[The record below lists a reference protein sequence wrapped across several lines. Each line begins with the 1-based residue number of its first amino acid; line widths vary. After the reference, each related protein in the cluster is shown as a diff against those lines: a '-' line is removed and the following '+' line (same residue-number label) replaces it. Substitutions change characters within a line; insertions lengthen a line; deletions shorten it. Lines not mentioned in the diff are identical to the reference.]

1 MILSRIR
8 LVCSSVLVLALRTEC
23 ALLATILVASLLPL
37 CVASPQASEL
47 RVRLRSND
55 GIPIAGAL
63 VALLDA
69 NDSVVVEGLS
79 SESGTRVLRA
89 PSGVYRVRTRRIGF
103 LPLVSSP
110 VAVPRQ
116 DELLLVVETT
126 RVVLDRIVVN
136 SKSQCGRS
144 DPGSLALG
152 IVWDEID
159 KALRAS
165 QLTIA
170 DLTGFGRARVYRRQI
185 RSGAVVET
193 DTTFFDIVDQR
204 PFGAIH
210 PDSLAKAGYVVGDE
224 AKGWMFYAPDETVL
238 LSDQFAATHCFR
250 VVRESGRPG
259 QIGVAFEPV
268 PERKLADIVGVLWV
282 DEASAELR
290 EVIFRFVN
298 AGVIGRYEATGFTRF
313 LRVPSGAWIVD
324 EWLLRLPRLA
334 ARSSIYSGQEYT
346 LAGYDERGGGIVYGV
361 RRAAAVADSLTRKH

>member
-1 MILSRIR
+1 MPLGVITIIR
-8 LVCSSVLVLALRTEC
+8 SER
-23 ALLATILVASLLPL
+23 ALLAAIVVAGLLPL
-37 CVASPQASEL
+37 GAASPQGSDL
-47 RVRLRSND
+47 KVRLQSND

-79 SESGTRVLRA
+79 GEGGTRVLRA

-110 VAVPRQ
+110 VALPRQ
-116 DELLLVVETT
+116 EELVLVVETT
-126 RVVLDRIVVN
+126 RVVLDQIVVN

-144 DPGSLALG
+144 DAGSLALG
-152 IVWDEID
+152 LVWDEID

-165 QLTIA
+165 QLTIS
-170 DLTGFGRARVYRRQI
+170 DLSGFGRARVYRRQI
-185 RSGAVVET
+185 RSGEVVNS
-193 DTTFFDIVDQR
+193 DTSFFDIVDQR

-210 PDSLAKAGYVVGDE
+210 PDSLAKTGYVVGDE
-224 AKGWMFYAPDETVL
+224 ARGWMFYAPDETVL

-250 VVRESGRPG
+250 VIREGGRPG

-268 PERKLADIVGVLWV
+268 PKRRLADIVGVLWV

-290 EVIFRFVN
+290 EVVFRFVN

-324 EWLLRLPRLA
+324 EWLLKLPRLA
-334 ARSSIYSGQEYT
+334 ARPSIYSGQEYT

-361 RRAAAVADSLTRKH
+361 RQSAGVADSLKRKH